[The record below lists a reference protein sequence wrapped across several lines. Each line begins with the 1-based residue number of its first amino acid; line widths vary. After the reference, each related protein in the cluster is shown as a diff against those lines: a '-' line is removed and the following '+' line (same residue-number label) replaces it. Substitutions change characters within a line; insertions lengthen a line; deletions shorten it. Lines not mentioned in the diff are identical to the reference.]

1 MNALAELASSRCRA
15 PFPDAIGL
23 VLRQPKKE
31 EVFMRETRILIMDDE
46 VQERSRT
53 ERYLVERG
61 YDVVALGSMQEAVE
75 AIRRDRYD
83 VFLTDCNIPGVD
95 ALRTSDEAR
104 KIDPDMAVIIMTAY
118 GTIET
123 AVKAIKAGAYD
134 YLPKPVDLEQLV
146 VLIERISER
155 RSLISENRELK
166 ERLRERYKFEEIV
179 STSHAMEEALSLAG
193 RVAQSNATVLLR
205 GESGTG
211 KELVAK
217 AIHYNSP
224 RATFPLIKVNCAA
237 LPETLLESELFGHEK
252 GAFTGATSKRIG
264 RFEAADK
271 GSLFLDEIGE
281 LAPGMQVKLL
291 RVLQEREF
299 ERVGG
304 NQTIKTDVRV
314 IAATNR
320 DIETAIKEGGFRED
334 LYYRLNVVSVVI
346 PPLRER
352 KEDVP
357 ALLDFFIKK
366 YAKENAK
373 HITGLSAEARDL
385 LMRYNYPGNV
395 RELENII
402 ERAVVLAKKGLI
414 TARDMPI
421 HIQIAATEG
430 SLISSGLKGSLND
443 TLDTVERGLIVDA
456 LKESGGVQTRAAA
469 RLGISERVLRYK
481 LKKYKI

>member
-1 MNALAELASSRCRA
+1 MLEA
-15 PFPDAIGL
+15 
-23 VLRQPKKE
+23 
-31 EVFMRETRILIMDDE
+31 RIIIMDDE
-46 VQERSRT
+46 A
-53 ERYLVERG
+53 VERRRIEQYLLQKG
-61 YDVVALGSMQEAVE
+61 YDVLAVGTMQDAVD

-104 KIDPDMAVIIMTAY
+104 KINPDMAVIIMTAF

-134 YLPKPVDLEQLV
+134 YLPKPIDLDQLV
-146 VLIERISER
+146 VLIERVSER
-155 RSLISENRELK
+155 QNLIRENTELK
-166 ERLRERYKFEEIV
+166 ERLRERYKFDEIV
-179 STSHAMEEALSLAG
+179 STSHAMEEALNLAG
-193 RVAQSNATVLLR
+193 RVASSNATILLR

-217 AIHYNSP
+217 AIHYQSP
-224 RATFPLIKVNCAA
+224 RADFPLVKVNCAA

-252 GAFTGATSKRIG
+252 GAFTGAAARRIG

-271 GSLFLDEIGE
+271 GTLFLDEIGE
-281 LAPGMQVKLL
+281 LTPGMQVKLL

-304 NQTIKTDVRV
+304 NVTIKSDVRV

-320 DIETAIKEGGFRED
+320 DIEKAIKEGAFRED

-352 KEDVP
+352 KEDIP
-357 ALLDFFIKK
+357 GLMDFFIKK
-366 YAKENAK
+366 YGDENNK
-373 HITGLSAEARDL
+373 HITGISAEARDL

-402 ERAVVLAKKGLI
+402 ERAVVLSKRGII
-414 TARDMPI
+414 TVADLPI
-421 HIQIAATEG
+421 HIHTAAGDDKFPAQE
-430 SLISSGLKGSLND
+430 LKGSLNE
-443 TLDTVERGLIVDA
+443 TLDTVERGLILEA
-456 LKESGGVQTRAAA
+456 LKESGGIQTRAAEK
-469 RLGISERVLRYK
+469 LGISERVLRYK
-481 LKKYKI
+481 LKKYKIKEQ